1 MDYQDLGL
9 ETGLVTDRVDTLVQ
23 EIKVRLDKYPFIN
36 QKVRD
41 NINII
46 VDNLV
51 KLEKFPA
58 KLNDY
63 KHNVYAY
70 LDNVNYQLRRLV
82 G

>member
-1 MDYQDLGL
+1 MDYRDLGL
-9 ETGLVTDRVDTLVQ
+9 ETGLVTDRVDTLVK
-23 EIKVRLDKYPFIN
+23 EIKIRLDKYPFIN

-46 VDNLV
+46 FDNLV
-51 KLEKFPA
+51 KLENFPV
-58 KLNDY
+58 KLNEY
-63 KHNVYAY
+63 KTIIYAY

>member
-1 MDYQDLGL
+1 MDYRDLGL
-9 ETGLVTDRVDTLVQ
+9 ETGPVTDRVDTLIQ
-23 EIKVRLDKYPFIN
+23 EIKIRLEKYPFIN

-46 VDNLV
+46 FDNLV
-51 KLEKFPA
+51 KLEKFPV
-58 KLNDY
+58 KLNEY
-63 KHNVYAY
+63 KTSIYAY

>member
-1 MDYQDLGL
+1 MDYRDLGL
-9 ETGLVTDRVDTLVQ
+9 ETGLVTDRVDTLVK
-23 EIKVRLDKYPFIN
+23 EVKSRLDKYPFIN

-46 VDNLV
+46 FDNLV
-51 KLEKFPA
+51 KLEKFPV
-58 KLNDY
+58 KLNEY
-63 KHNVYAY
+63 KTIIYAY

>member
-1 MDYQDLGL
+1 MDYRDLGL

-23 EIKVRLDKYPFIN
+23 EIKVRLEKYPFIN

-46 VDNLV
+46 FDNLV
-51 KLEKFPA
+51 KLENFPV
-58 KLNDY
+58 KLNEY
-63 KHNVYAY
+63 KMRIYAY
-70 LDNVNYQLRRLV
+70 LDSVNYQLRRLV

>member
-1 MDYQDLGL
+1 MDYRDLGL
-9 ETGLVTDRVDTLVQ
+9 ETGLVTDRVDSLVK
-23 EIKVRLDKYPFIN
+23 EIKTRLDKYPFIN

-46 VDNLV
+46 FDNLV
-51 KLEKFPA
+51 KLENFPV
-58 KLNDY
+58 KLNEY
-63 KHNVYAY
+63 KTRIYAY